1 MSQIFLSKEK
11 MHLLELPEIPTPY
24 DFHFLVLYRMHN
36 ILSFAGN
43 IRLVICI
50 IRGICQNCRKWTVAP
65 PSRSKKLN
73 FSLSITSTKTSRKE
87 KPDKDSLFFAV
98 SCCEIFGSFILVRIK
113 SFYWL
118 TLCSELQLWSLSY
131 CSACWGSIRRVLFLG
146 VLCLKLHARSRKRWD
161 LNPELLIVER
171 EHYLWAMPP
180 LIIILL

>member
-11 MHLLELPEIPTPY
+11 MHLLELPEIPTPC
-24 DFHFLVLYRMHN
+24 DFHFLVLYRMHS

-43 IRLVICI
+43 IRSVICI
-50 IRGICQNCRKWTVAP
+50 IRGICQNCTKWTVAP

-113 SFYWL
+113 SFLLADALQWTSTMVL
-118 TLCSELQLWSLSY
+118 ELLFSL
-131 CSACWGSIRRVLFLG
+131 LG
-146 VLCLKLHARSRKRWD
+146 FDKARSLPRSSVLKT
-161 LNPELLIVER
+161 PC
-171 EHYLWAMPP
+171 
-180 LIIILL
+180 